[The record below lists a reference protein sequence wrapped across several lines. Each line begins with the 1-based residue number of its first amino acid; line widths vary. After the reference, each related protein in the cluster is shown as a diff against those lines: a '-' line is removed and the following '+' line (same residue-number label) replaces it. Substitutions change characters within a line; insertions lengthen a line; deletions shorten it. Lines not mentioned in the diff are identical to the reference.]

1 MCQTLTIRMMN
12 NFEDLIEKEY
22 SNIAGIAIRKDNHL
36 IYEKY
41 FDEYTQDDALHI
53 ASVTKSIISILI
65 GMAID
70 KGYMKNIEQHV
81 LDFFPDYTVK
91 RGEKTIQNITI
102 ANLLSM
108 TAPYKYKSEP
118 YTKVYSSDDWVK
130 AALDLLGGK
139 GSIGVFNYSTV
150 GTHILSG
157 VLTTATGQS
166 VLDFATENLF
176 KPLSIKA
183 PTNTT
188 IQNKED
194 YFAFLKDKYVTGW
207 IVDPKEVNTAGWG
220 LTLTTR
226 DMAKIGQLYL
236 NGGVWNGRQ
245 ILSSQWIEDST
256 KVQSRSVKLTYGYL
270 WWILDDCY
278 AALGDG
284 GNVIFINP
292 QKKMVISIASRFMPR
307 AKDRVELI
315 RKHMMPLFE

>member
-1 MCQTLTIRMMN
+1 MCQSQTVRMMN
-12 NFEDLIEKEY
+12 SFEDLIKKEY

-41 FDEYTQDDALHI
+41 FDGYTEDDALHI

-81 LDFFPDYTVK
+81 LDFFPNYTVK

-118 YTKVYSSDDWVK
+118 YTKVYTSDDWVK

-139 GSIGVFNYSTV
+139 GGIGEFTYSTV

-157 VLTTATGQS
+157 VLTNATGQS
-166 VLDFATENLF
+166 IIDFATESLF
-176 KPLSIKA
+176 KPLAIKA
-183 PTNTT
+183 PTNTF
-188 IQNKED
+188 IQNKEA
-194 YFAFLKDKYVTGW
+194 YMAFLKDKYVTGW
-207 IVDPKEVNTAGWG
+207 IVDPKGVNTAGWG
-220 LTLTTR
+220 LTLTPL

-236 NGGVWNGRQ
+236 NGGVWNSQR
-245 ILSSQWIEDST
+245 IISSKWIEDST
-256 KVQSRSVKLTYGYL
+256 TEKSRLGKLAYGYL
-270 WWILDDCY
+270 WWIVDDCY

-284 GNVIFINP
+284 GNAIFINP
-292 QKKMVISIASRFMPR
+292 KKKMVISIASRFMPR
-307 AKDRVELI
+307 AKDRIELI
-315 RKHMMPLFE
+315 RKHIMPLFE

>member
-1 MCQTLTIRMMN
+1 MN

-22 SNIAGIAIRKDNHL
+22 SNIAGIAIRKDNYL

-256 KVQSRSVKLTYGYL
+256 KVQSRSGKLTYGYL

-315 RKHMMPLFE
+315 RKHIIPLFE